1 MRKKALHTGAS
12 SSNSRE
18 TNVTRA
24 KERTRGV
31 GAIGIGAAI
40 IASPL
45 AKALVVI
52 RASRPILEK
61 ARIAA
66 AVVRSNSVGTES
78 IHTTN
83 CGVQTLV
90 DICHQ
95 VK

>member
-52 RASRPILEK
+52 
-61 ARIAA
+61 
-66 AVVRSNSVGTES
+66 
-78 IHTTN
+78 
-83 CGVQTLV
+83 
-90 DICHQ
+90 
-95 VK
+95 